1 MTETP
6 TPLANTARGEA
17 CLTID
22 GTPHRLCLTLGALAE
37 LESSIGKGSLT
48 GLQERLSAPTVS
60 DMLLILHALL
70 RGGAD
75 GAFPLT
81 LEALKASNIDLG
93 QAARAIS
100 SAFAI
105 LSEDP

>member
-1 MTETP
+1 
-6 TPLANTARGEA
+6 
-17 CLTID
+17 
-22 GTPHRLCLTLGALAE
+22 
-37 LESSIGKGSLT
+37 
-48 GLQERLSAPTVS
+48 
-60 DMLLILHALL
+60 MLLILHALL